1 MWIFLNQIGFSLNQ
15 WFFLL
20 NINLEFWKINTK
32 IKQKDLLLNQA
43 GTQLNKDKQM
53 EQLAFPDKFIA
64 YFCQMKRQIFLN
76 FQHKKA
82 IKIQNFQHNRG
93 NENYYFKDSFK

>member
-1 MWIFLNQIGFSLNQ
+1 
-15 WFFLL
+15 
-20 NINLEFWKINTK
+20 
-32 IKQKDLLLNQA
+32 
-43 GTQLNKDKQM
+43 M

-82 IKIQNFQHNRG
+82 IKIRNFQHNRG
-93 NENYYFKDSFK
+93 NENYFFKDSFK